1 MDRLSRKDMVL
12 QMLEKEP
19 GDLFL
24 NYALAQEYIG
34 VDDFVNAELQLQKT
48 LNLDLTYLPCYYQ
61 MGQVKEKLGDN
72 AGAIEFYKK
81 GIDLAKAQGNRKAQG
96 ELSEALW
103 MLEDE

>member
-19 GDLFL
+19 NDLFL

-34 VDDFVNAELQLQKT
+34 VGDFVNAELQLQKT

-61 MGQVKEKLGDN
+61 LGQVKEKLRDYT
-72 AGAIEFYKK
+72 GAIEFYKK
-81 GIDLAKAQGNRKAQG
+81 GVDLAKSQGNRKALS
-96 ELSEALW
+96 ELNEALW